1 MIKILHSSDFHIGK
15 LLYERKRYDE
25 FENFFDWFLNCIN
38 KELIDIVLI
47 AGDIFDTGTPS
58 NKAQE
63 LYYKL
68 LAGLSKSYCQH
79 VVIIGGNHDSAS
91 FLQAPKNL
99 LRSLNVHVV
108 ASVSENLE
116 DEVLVLDLK
125 GNSISSL
132 IVCAVPYL
140 RDKDIRIVKAGES
153 IEDKAKN
160 LVNGI
165 KEHYQRIG
173 ELALTKRAE
182 INAKKES
189 GSYIPII
196 GMGHLFAAGGVSGD
210 GVRDLYV
217 GSLAYVNVDVFPT
230 CFDYVALGHLHIP
243 QRLADSEYIRYSGS
257 PLAMGFGEANQKKK
271 MLLVEIF
278 PNAEK
283 NIKEI
288 SVPIFQDL
296 MKISG
301 DLNFIKS
308 ELVKLIKAE
317 SSAWLEIDYTGE
329 EIIPDLKEKL
339 EELVLESKLEICR
352 IRNKK
357 NLNMILQEDSIE
369 EKLEHLDPVEVFNKC
384 LEASQVLESEKALLN
399 FSYREILDNIFT
411 EKAENH

>member
-1 MIKILHSSDFHIGK
+1 MQLQKIKVKSIKK
-15 LLYERKRYDE
+15 LDYANQVYDLSVE
-25 FENFFDWFLNCIN
+25 KNRNFFIGNTEILTHNCDYMTPNGQAALRNLMETFSATTRFILTCNYVEKIIDPIQSRCQTFAITPPSKKDVAIRVDNILKNEKVAYNQSDLVTIIN
-38 KELIDIVLI
+38 
-47 AGDIFDTGTPS
+47 
-58 NKAQE
+58 
-63 LYYKL
+63 
-68 LAGLSKSYCQH
+68 
-79 VVIIGGNHDSAS
+79 
-91 FLQAPKNL
+91 
-99 LRSLNVHVV
+99 
-108 ASVSENLE
+108 
-116 DEVLVLDLK
+116 
-125 GNSISSL
+125 
-132 IVCAVPYL
+132 
-140 RDKDIRIVKAGES
+140 AGES

-271 MLLVEIF
+271 MLLVEIS

-317 SSAWLEIDYTGE
+317 SSAWLEIDYT
-329 EIIPDLKEKL
+329 
-339 EELVLESKLEICR
+339 
-352 IRNKK
+352 
-357 NLNMILQEDSIE
+357 
-369 EKLEHLDPVEVFNKC
+369 
-384 LEASQVLESEKALLN
+384 
-399 FSYREILDNIFT
+399 
-411 EKAENH
+411 